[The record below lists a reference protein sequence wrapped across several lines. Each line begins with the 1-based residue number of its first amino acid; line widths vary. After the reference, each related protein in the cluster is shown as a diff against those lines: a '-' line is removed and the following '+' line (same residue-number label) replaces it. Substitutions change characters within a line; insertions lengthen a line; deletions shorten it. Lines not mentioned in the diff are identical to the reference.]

1 MRGFTVAALIA
12 ASLPA
17 CAFDR
22 HRRDRPARF
31 LIGPTARGLSTTPPA
46 AAPSGDVA
54 LRGTTSPEPTAID
67 QDARTVAA
75 QFTMATRHHAYGGFE
90 LETGVLEERGSNFG
104 GAYGVI
110 GAEHV
115 TPGGSIGAELV
126 AGWRGIRAASGETD
140 INDMIIEPR
149 VRAQLRIGA
158 QVTLGAVAGAT
169 LGELGSWMAGLN
181 LGFHSRALR
190 W

>member
-1 MRGFTVAALIA
+1 M
-12 ASLPA
+12 
-17 CAFDR
+17 
-22 HRRDRPARF
+22 
-31 LIGPTARGLSTTPPA
+31 LIGPTARGLATAPA
-46 AAPSGDVA
+46 AAPTGDVA
-54 LRGTTSPEPTAID
+54 LRGATSPDVTAID

-75 QFTMATRHHAYGGFE
+75 QFTMSTRYHAYGGFE
-90 LETGVLEERGSNFG
+90 LETGVLEERGSSFG
-104 GAYGVI
+104 GAYGVL

-115 TPGGSIGAELV
+115 TPAGSIGAELV

-140 INDMIIEPR
+140 VNDTIVEPR
-149 VRAQLRIGA
+149 VRAQLRLGS

-181 LGFHSRALR
+181 VGFHSRALR